1 MHKRLFLLTK
11 RTNQYKMKIDK
22 GSDSMV
28 KMNIR
33 NSQEKTTWG
42 GVFK

>member
-1 MHKRLFLLTK
+1 MLFLLTK
-11 RTNQYKMKIDK
+11 ITKQYKIKIDK

-28 KMNIR
+28 KLNIK
-33 NSQEKTTWG
+33 NNKEITTWG